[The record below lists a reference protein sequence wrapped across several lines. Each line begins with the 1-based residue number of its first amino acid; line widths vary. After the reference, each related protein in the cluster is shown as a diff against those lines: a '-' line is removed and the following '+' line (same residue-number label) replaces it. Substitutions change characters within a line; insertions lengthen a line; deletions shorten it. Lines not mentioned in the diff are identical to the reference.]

1 MIHSRR
7 ENLKREG
14 LVLEEGR
21 EENSPESVYRVLK
34 EVILKFDPGGSNW
47 LANEGT
53 LENVN

>member
-1 MIHSRR
+1 MIRSRR